1 MPLKTLLNHWPAL
14 LGGDGDSSHEDTVA
28 HQDHASFL
36 PYHHSRSSSFHSDL
50 HASFLSGPPSS
61 RVQAGAQAT
70 AFLSLPM
77 SSRKGA
83 SAVEHTAFLS
93 ADNDS
98 GFHRNVEKLHKAAA
112 EHTKHYGDVYAV
124 GIGMLIGGA
133 AMISAV
139 LRLSYTQADEDDEA
153 LNQIKATKLKRA
165 RLDQMIACGSY
176 NRSLERQVKSLRGKL
191 VEAERRQRLELRS
204 TSEQETAQIRIEPDD
219 LTSRPLESI
228 PEASPKEFE
237 DHEDKRNDKKE
248 KKKKQRWD
256 DRKRRDE

>member
-1 MPLKTLLNHWPAL
+1 
-14 LGGDGDSSHEDTVA
+14 
-28 HQDHASFL
+28 
-36 PYHHSRSSSFHSDL
+36 
-50 HASFLSGPPSS
+50 
-61 RVQAGAQAT
+61 
-70 AFLSLPM
+70 M

-93 ADNDS
+93 TDNAS
-98 GFHRNVEKLHKAAA
+98 GFHRNVERFHKAAA

-133 AMISAV
+133 AMVSAV
-139 LRLSYTQADEDDEA
+139 LRLSRTQDDEDDEA
-153 LNQIKATKLKRA
+153 LNEIKAAKLKRA

-176 NRSLERQVKSLRGKL
+176 NRSLERQVRSLRGKL

-204 TSEQETAQIRIEPDD
+204 TSEQVTAQEPTTTPDD